1 MMWENENMKV
11 WAFENVMMLSWD
23 CHEQTGWN
31 SCEKLSC
38 SSSNGTVPPPFFF
51 LETQP
56 LLIHK
61 TERGLYQKLSDT
73 ILIKASQQKC
83 FSKNYVYI
91 CNGGYFGDSDDD
103 EDDVMCRCFDT
114 WPYFSALNH
123 PESHQTPL
131 LRGFQCGRRWW
142 WWSWH
147 LYYVS
152 FWAADDE
159 WLWWW
164 SGWWWW

>member
-1 MMWENENMKV
+1 MSALKASGERGGVNENTPNARFSLCQWWWGRYTGNETWAYMIMWENENMKV

-23 CHEQTGWN
+23 CHEETGWN

-83 FSKNYVYI
+83 FFSKNYVSMFVFI
-91 CNGGYFGDSDDD
+91 FAMMGILVILTMTKMMLCV
-103 EDDVMCRCFDT
+103 DVSIRD
-114 WPYFSALNH
+114 PIS
-123 PESHQTPL
+123 
-131 LRGFQCGRRWW
+131 RR
-142 WWSWH
+142 
-147 LYYVS
+147 
-152 FWAADDE
+152 
-159 WLWWW
+159 
-164 SGWWWW
+164 

>member
-1 MMWENENMKV
+1 MAWVDVIHCHRNSRGIGDFWVRTYVGPTQVCFWIGLRVWSWIRSRWLSLSGALENG
-11 WAFENVMMLSWD
+11 MMLSWD

-83 FSKNYVYI
+83 FFSSKNYVSMFVFI
-91 CNGGYFGDSDDD
+91 FAVMVILVIRTMTKMMLCV
-103 EDDVMCRCFDT
+103 DVSIRD
-114 WPYFSALNH
+114 PIS
-123 PESHQTPL
+123 
-131 LRGFQCGRRWW
+131 RR
-142 WWSWH
+142 
-147 LYYVS
+147 
-152 FWAADDE
+152 
-159 WLWWW
+159 
-164 SGWWWW
+164 

>member
-1 MMWENENMKV
+1 MKTPPTRASVFASDDEEDIRGMKHGHIWWCEEMRMKV
-11 WAFENVMMLSWD
+11 WGFENVMMLSWD
-23 CHEQTGWN
+23 CHEETGWN

-83 FSKNYVYI
+83 FFSKNCVSMFVFI
-91 CNGGYFGDSDDD
+91 FAMMVILMILAMTKMMLCV
-103 EDDVMCRCFDT
+103 DVSIRD
-114 WPYFSALNH
+114 PIS
-123 PESHQTPL
+123 
-131 LRGFQCGRRWW
+131 RR
-142 WWSWH
+142 
-147 LYYVS
+147 
-152 FWAADDE
+152 
-159 WLWWW
+159 
-164 SGWWWW
+164 